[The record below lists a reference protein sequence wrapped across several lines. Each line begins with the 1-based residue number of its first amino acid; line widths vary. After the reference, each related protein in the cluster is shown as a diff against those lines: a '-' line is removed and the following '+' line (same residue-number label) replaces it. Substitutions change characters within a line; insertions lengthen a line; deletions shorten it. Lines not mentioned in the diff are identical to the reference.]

1 MGRSCDVKHKR
12 PESKEISGAYNRVP
26 ACVSLLGACE
36 FLSLPWVSRL
46 DVSNKEINLYT
57 KSHPIFLIGR
67 DSQS

>member
-12 PESKEISGAYNRVP
+12 PESKEISAAYNRVP

-46 DVSNKEINLYT
+46 DVSNKEINLYN